1 MNQQIPIYTRDQDMM
16 CYRNQ
21 IIQAIK
27 QMRNL
32 PYYQNEAAA
41 SGRVHN
47 YARHEEALAD
57 VLKENNF
64 IQFIPATKLNKK
76 ETMLWMDQP
85 HLANGMLNGTF
96 IEQPFGKQQ
105 SPDFIV
111 KVSDSFVLFLEAK
124 SSATALAPTYNSG
137 IPHKNFIYIF
147 CAKKTNETTIYKGD
161 SVINIVQQNLILQH
175 IEEARKRDEELNK
188 TLKLLDTNHRGI
200 AYYTRPM
207 ILQAGGNN
215 CTNYFSHT
223 HREHT
228 EKAAIQWITKQCYPE

>member
-1 MNQQIPIYTRDQDMM
+1 M
-16 CYRNQ
+16 
-21 IIQAIK
+21 
-27 QMRNL
+27 
-32 PYYQNEAAA
+32 
-41 SGRVHN
+41 
-47 YARHEEALAD
+47 
-57 VLKENNF
+57 
-64 IQFIPATKLNKK
+64 PATKLIKK
-76 ETMLWMDQP
+76 ETLLWMDQP

-161 SVINIVQQNLILQH
+161 SVINNVQQHLIQQH

-188 TLKLLDTNHRGI
+188 ALKLIDTNHRGI

-215 CTNYFSHT
+215 CTNYFTHA
-223 HREHT
+223 HREHA